1 MPGLA
6 PGARLADG
14 RFLLVREL
22 GQGGLGSVWLAQ
34 DTTTD
39 SRVALKILAPAFA
52 RHPGARELLRREF
65 ERQQALVHP
74 HILPV
79 HALLESDD
87 TQLLVM
93 QHAPGGDV
101 RHLRGAPWRRLLP
114 LLAQVADG
122 LAHAHAAGV
131 VHRDLKAA
139 NVLLDEN
146 GMARVADFGH
156 AAPVAAGPDKV
167 PPGGGS
173 LGCMSPQQLQGEPPT
188 PADDLYAFGALCH
201 ELLAGSPP
209 FGETPDP
216 AIVRVRPAPSLGER
230 AAGLPDELV
239 VLVDALLEKSP
250 ADRPASMT
258 VVRDRLEALRRDGA
272 DGSAQD
278 RRAVAAAGEAP
289 ATGDGEEEMVA
300 ITPVAPRRRRTPGAA
315 ATAAGPP
322 ARDSGDARAVA
333 PSAGGAPR
341 RLPGGPMAWTTV
353 AFVVLVGLLLFTVIW
368 LPRLGDPAPI
378 PVEAP
383 MAEDG
388 EATAPAAREL
398 PAAGR
403 REDAEAVLG
412 ELVTLQN
419 RLRPRQPSRW
429 AATDWTQAGELSDRG
444 DDLLLARRFS
454 DAEAAYSEAVSLLRG
469 IEDSIPE
476 VFDAA
481 MSRGDEALVAGR
493 QAEAR
498 AAFEDALLLRP
509 EDEGA
514 QAGLARAER
523 LDAVLEAMQRGRR
536 AQDEGAFEAARAAY
550 AEALELDGQW
560 APAREALARLQRAQA
575 DAGFQALLSRGYG
588 FVANERYREAI
599 QAFEEALA
607 ARPQASEAQ
616 EGLAQAELGFR
627 LQRIRLAQVRATAFE
642 RQERWDDALGQYRE
656 ALEIDETLGFAREGR
671 LRAEARASLDAKL
684 EALNATPGRLFDDQ
698 ILAEAQ
704 ALHAEARETLQS
716 EGGTRLQAQVERLGR
731 LIELASTP
739 VDVVLRSDGRTEVR
753 VFRVGQLGRFD
764 EMTLQLRPGDY
775 TIVGSRDGF
784 RDVRVTLAVRPGQVP
799 APLSVI
805 STEPI

>member
-1 MPGLA
+1 MPGFV

-22 GQGGLGSVWLAQ
+22 GQGGLGCVWLAQ
-34 DTTTD
+34 DTATD
-39 SRVALKILAPAFA
+39 GRVALKILAPAFA

-93 QHAPGGDV
+93 QPAPGGDV
-101 RHLRGAPWRRLLP
+101 RHLRCAPWRRLLP

-146 GMARVADFGH
+146 GMAQVADFGH
-156 AAPVAAGPDKV
+156 AAPVEAGPDKV
-167 PPGGGS
+167 PAGGGS
-173 LGCMSPQQLQGEPPT
+173 LACMSPQQLEGEPPT

-209 FGETPDP
+209 FGDTPDP
-216 AIVRVRPAPSLGER
+216 SAVRVRPAPSLGER
-230 AAGLPDELV
+230 VAGLPDQLV
-239 VLVDALLEKSP
+239 ALVDALLEKSA
-250 ADRPASMT
+250 ADRPKSMMA
-258 VVRDRLEALRRDGA
+258 VRDRLEVLRRDMQE
-272 DGSAQD
+272 DED
-278 RRAVAAAGEAP
+278 DVL
-289 ATGDGEEEMVA
+289 A
-300 ITPVAPRRRRTPGAA
+300 ITPVAPRKRRSRGAEA
-315 ATAAGPP
+315 PAGEPP
-322 ARDSGDARAVA
+322 ERDSGDMRALTSSAVR
-333 PSAGGAPR
+333 PSM
-341 RLPGGPMAWTTV
+341 RLPGGPVAWTTA

-368 LPRLGDPAPI
+368 LPRLGEPPQIPA
-378 PVEAP
+378 EAP
-383 MAEDG
+383 LAEDG
-388 EATAPAAREL
+388 EANAPAVGEQ

-412 ELVTLQN
+412 ELVALQN
-419 RLRPRQPSRW
+419 RLGPRQPARW
-429 AATDWTQAGELSDRG
+429 AAMDWTQADTLSDRG
-444 DDLLLARRFS
+444 DDLLLARRFRE
-454 DAEAAYSEAVSLLRG
+454 AEAAYREAVSLLRG
-469 IEDSIPE
+469 IEDAIPE

-481 MSRGDEALVAGR
+481 MVRGDEALVAGR
-493 QAEAR
+493 QTEAR

-509 EDEGA
+509 EDESA
-514 QAGLARAER
+514 QVGLARAEA

-536 AQDEGAFEAARAAY
+536 AEDEGAFEVARAAY
-550 AEALELDGQW
+550 AKALELDAQW
-560 APAREALARLQRAQA
+560 APARDALARLRRAQA
-575 DAGFQALLSRGYG
+575 DAGFQTLLSRGYG

-599 QAFEEALA
+599 EAFEEALA

-642 RQERWDDALGQYRE
+642 RQERWDDALDQYRQ

-671 LRAEARASLDAKL
+671 LRTESRASLDAKL

-698 ILAEAQ
+698 ILAEAR

-716 EGGTRLQAQVERLGR
+716 EGGTRLETQVDRLGR

-739 VDVVLRSDGRTEVR
+739 VDIVLRSDGRTEVR
-753 VFRVGQLGRFD
+753 VFRVGHLGRFD

-784 RDVRVTLAVRPGQVP
+784 RDVRMILAVRPGQVP